1 MALHYNYECHS
12 AQIYKFR
19 VQEFLETKC
28 VMCVWVVIRYS
39 TVVAACGPVLGAKL
53 AWCTDAR
60 QLRDKYG
67 AAAGEN
73 YPGPG
78 GR

>member
-1 MALHYNYECHS
+1 MR
-12 AQIYKFR
+12 F
-19 VQEFLETKC
+19 
-28 VMCVWVVIRYS
+28 S

-67 AAAGEN
+67 AAAGEARITR
-73 YPGPG
+73 GPEEG
-78 GR
+78 EKHKLNGTVLTLYFSYN